1 MVACLSRAN
10 DLFPGRGVYPLSE
23 HYQLEYLLTTRI
35 HRAEVNLH
43 SGNCVRGAAAYSRAG
58 FSIVMHLLLLF
69 CLILGWAQLASGA
82 DEEAPLK
89 KSKPV
94 PALDL
99 FVQGEIPRVRLE
111 LSDDAM
117 ERLRKSPRKYV
128 AGTVV
133 EALANGERRYT
144 NVAIRLKGA
153 AGSFRPVDDRP
164 AFTVNFDR
172 LAPGQTFHGL
182 KKLHLNNSVQD
193 SSLLAEKLCREMF
206 EAAGVPAPR
215 AGHAFVTLNEKR
227 LGTYVLIEGVNKQ
240 FLKRH
245 FADASGNVYDG
256 HSHQDVAQRMRTNS
270 GDDPKD
276 QSRLA
281 ALAAALRASD
291 LKARRAALEKTL
303 DVERFISFMAVEV
316 ITSHWDGYSLG
327 PNNFRIFH
335 DKTTDRMVFLP
346 QGLDQT
352 FQRKNISAQPDMK
365 GLVAKAV
372 MEVPE
377 FRARFRARE
386 AQLLTNTFLVD
397 PWVRRLREAAA
408 RVRTELAKLE
418 PSNGEEYIKRA
429 ASYRRRIQQR
439 LAELREELGL

>member
-1 MVACLSRAN
+1 MRV
-10 DLFPGRGVYPLSE
+10 
-23 HYQLEYLLTTRI
+23 
-35 HRAEVNLH
+35 
-43 SGNCVRGAAAYSRAG
+43 
-58 FSIVMHLLLLF
+58 LLLLVLVF
-69 CLILGWAQLASGA
+69 ASWSPVSGA
-82 DEEAPLK
+82 EDAPA

-99 FVQGEIPRVRLE
+99 FVGGEIPRVRLE

-128 AGTVV
+128 AGAVV
-133 EALANGERRYT
+133 ESLPTGERRYT
-144 NVAIRLKGA
+144 NVAIRLKGGP
-153 AGSFRPVDDRP
+153 GSFRALDDQP
-164 AFTVNFDR
+164 AFTINFDR

-206 EAAGVPAPR
+206 EAAGVPVPR
-215 AGHAFVTLNEKR
+215 AGHAFVTLNKRR

-256 HSHQDVAQRMRTNS
+256 HSRQDVAQRLEVNS
-270 GDDPKD
+270 GDNPKD

-281 ALAAALRASD
+281 ALAAAVRVSN
-291 LKARRAALEKTL
+291 LKERRVALEKVL
-303 DVERFISFMAVEV
+303 DVDRFISFLAVEV

-327 PNNFRIFH
+327 VNNFRIFH
-335 DKTTDRMVFLP
+335 DKATDRMVFLP

-352 FQRKNISAQPDMK
+352 FQRKGISLQPDMR
-365 GLVAKAV
+365 GLVARAV

-377 FRARFRARE
+377 YRSRFQARE
-386 AQLLTNTFLVD
+386 VELLTNAFRSELLVK
-397 PWVRRLREAAA
+397 RLREVAAK
-408 RVRTELAKLE
+408 VRREIATFE
-418 PSNGEEYIKRA
+418 PSGAEEYLKRA

-439 LAELREELGL
+439 IAELRQELDLDTVEAIAAKKPDSQ

>member
-1 MVACLSRAN
+1 MRFISFFLGLVGMALVGFGAEETR
-10 DLFPGRGVYPLSE
+10 GR
-23 HYQLEYLLTTRI
+23 T
-35 HRAEVNLH
+35 
-43 SGNCVRGAAAYSRAG
+43 
-58 FSIVMHLLLLF
+58 
-69 CLILGWAQLASGA
+69 
-82 DEEAPLK
+82 
-89 KSKPV
+89 KPV

-111 LSDDAM
+111 LTDDAM

-128 AGTVV
+128 AGAVV
-133 EALANGERRYT
+133 ESLATGERRYT

-153 AGSFRPVDDRP
+153 AGSFRAIDDRP

-193 SSLLAEKLCREMF
+193 GSLLAEKLCREMF

-215 AGHAFVTLNEKR
+215 AGHAFVTLNKRR
-227 LGTYVLIEGVNKQ
+227 LGTYVLVEGVNKQ

-256 HSHQDVAQRMRTNS
+256 HSRQDVAQRMRTNS
-270 GDDPKD
+270 GDDRKD
-276 QSRLA
+276 QTRLA
-281 ALAAALRASD
+281 ALAAAVRMSN
-291 LKARRAALEKTL
+291 LKDRQAALEKTL

-316 ITSHWDGYSLG
+316 ITAHWDGYSLG

-352 FQRKNISAQPDMK
+352 FQRKEMPAQPDMN
-365 GLVAKAV
+365 GLAARAV
-372 MEVPE
+372 LEVPE

-386 AQLLTNTFLVD
+386 VELLTNAFQTELLVK
-397 PWVRRLREAAA
+397 RLREVAA
-408 RVRTELAKLE
+408 RVRREIGVEE
-418 PSNGEEYIKRA
+418 PSSEDEYLKRA

-439 LAELREELGL
+439 MAALRRELKLETTETIAARKADSL

>member
-1 MVACLSRAN
+1 M
-10 DLFPGRGVYPLSE
+10 RGV
-23 HYQLEYLLTTRI
+23 
-35 HRAEVNLH
+35 
-43 SGNCVRGAAAYSRAG
+43 AAYSRAG
-58 FSIVMHLLLLF
+58 FMRLFLLLVLV
-69 CLILGWAQLASGA
+69 LGSLSSVSGA
-82 DEEAPLK
+82 EDALA

-99 FVQGEIPRVRLE
+99 FLQGEIPRVRLE

-133 EALANGERRYT
+133 EALANVERRYT

-256 HSHQDVAQRMRTNS
+256 HSHQDVAQRLRTNS

-291 LKARRAALEKTL
+291 LKARRTALEKTL

-352 FQRKNISAQPDMK
+352 FQRKNISAHPGMK

-377 FRARFRARE
+377 FRARFRARQAE
-386 AQLLTNTFLVD
+386 LLTNTFLAD
-397 PWVRRLREAAA
+397 PWVKRLREVAG
-408 RVRTELAKLE
+408 RVRNELAKSE
-418 PSNGEEYIKRA
+418 ASTAEEYIKRA

-439 LAELREELGL
+439 LAELREELAL

>member
-1 MVACLSRAN
+1 MRVISFFLG
-10 DLFPGRGVYPLSE
+10 LV
-23 HYQLEYLLTTRI
+23 
-35 HRAEVNLH
+35 
-43 SGNCVRGAAAYSRAG
+43 GAALVA
-58 FSIVMHLLLLF
+58 V
-69 CLILGWAQLASGA
+69 GA
-82 DEEAPLK
+82 EDAPART
-89 KSKPV
+89 KPV

-111 LSDDAM
+111 LPDDAL

-128 AGTVV
+128 AGAVV
-133 EALANGERRYT
+133 ESMATGERRYT
-144 NVAIRLKGA
+144 NVAIRLKGGP
-153 AGSFRPVDDRP
+153 GSFRALDDKP

-193 SSLLAEKLCREMF
+193 GSLLAEKLCREMF

-215 AGHAFVTLNEKR
+215 AGHAFVTLNKRR
-227 LGTYVLIEGVNKQ
+227 LGTYVLVEGVNKQ

-256 HSHQDVAQRMRTNS
+256 HSRQDVGQRLEVNS
-270 GDDPKD
+270 GGNPKD

-281 ALAAALRASD
+281 ALAAAAKLSN
-291 LKARRAALEKTL
+291 LTERRSALEKTL

-316 ITSHWDGYSLG
+316 ITAHWDGYSLG

-352 FQRKNISAQPDMK
+352 FQRKEMSAQPDMK
-365 GLVAKAV
+365 GLVARAV
-372 MEVPE
+372 LEVPE
-377 FRARFRARE
+377 FRTRFRARE
-386 AQLLTNTFLVD
+386 MELLTNAFQTELLVK
-397 PWVRRLREAAA
+397 RLREVAA
-408 RVRTELAKLE
+408 RVRREIAVEE
-418 PSNGEEYIKRA
+418 PSSADEYLKRA

-439 LAELREELGL
+439 MAVLRRELKLETPEIIAARKTDSL